1 MHCASNHVNKMLNFW
16 QSTKRLIIAS
26 MNWNIPPLLNDD
38 GSAYHLG
45 LCPDDLPA
53 LLFTVGDPQR
63 VAAVSAF
70 FDKVSTKKSKR
81 EFVFH
86 RGSLRGQDVG
96 VISTG
101 MGTANIEIFMIEL
114 FGLMNAQT
122 EPRSTKIIRLGTTGA
137 IQKNIALE
145 SILSN
150 SAAIAC
156 DGLASF
162 YPFAAS
168 NLTKKFQ
175 DEMSQNQP
183 LGRCYSGKFDEDL
196 AKQLASN
203 YQEGICYTAAGFY
216 SPQGRGD
223 FQKQLL
229 ADLQQFRFEG
239 QSITNIEME
248 TAALFAFSNA
258 MDIPCISLSIVLAN
272 RALDTFSKNPQA
284 ATEKFLAEVM
294 NKVCS

>member
-1 MHCASNHVNKMLNFW
+1 MHCASNHVNKMLNFR
-16 QSTKRLIIAS
+16 QSTKRLIIAG
-26 MNWNIPPLLNDD
+26 MNWKIPPLLNED

-45 LCPDDLPA
+45 LCPNDLPA

-70 FDKVSTKKSKR
+70 FDHVSTKKSKR

-86 RGSLRGQDVG
+86 RGNLKGQDVG

-101 MGTANIEIFMIEL
+101 MGTANIEIFMVEL
-114 FGLMNAQT
+114 FGLMNGQS
-122 EPRSTKIIRLGTTGA
+122 EPRPTKIVRLGTTGA

-162 YPFAAS
+162 YPFAGS
-168 NLTKKFQ
+168 KLT
-175 DEMSQNQP
+175 QNFKEALTQNHTIGP
-183 LGRCYSGKFDEDL
+183 CYSGKHDQGL

-203 YQEGICYTAAGFY
+203 FQEGLCYTAAGFY
-216 SPQGRGD
+216 APQGRGD
-223 FQKQLL
+223 FHKHLL

-248 TAALFAFSNA
+248 TAALFAFANA
-258 MDIPCISLSIVLAN
+258 MNIPCISLSVVLAN
-272 RALDTFSKNPQA
+272 RALNTFSKNPQA
-284 ATEKFLAEVM
+284 ATEKFLADVL
-294 NKVCS
+294 NKVSA